1 MTAQRAEAY
10 GRIMRALRA
19 YFGRAPGDEIAS
31 IREACDV
38 LVLAGSASPR
48 DGEAM
53 TQAFGVL
60 ADLVARGGISRELAA
75 AVVDD
80 IDRCAPPAC
89 ADRAGGPRA

>member
-10 GRIMRALRA
+10 GRILRALRA
-19 YFGRAPGDEIAS
+19 YFGRAPHEDITRL
-31 IREACDV
+31 REACDV
-38 LVLAGSASPR
+38 LVLARSPSPR

-75 AVVDD
+75 AVVED
-80 IDRCAPPAC
+80 IDRCAPPSEL
-89 ADRAGGPRA
+89 RAGGVP

>member
-1 MTAQRAEAY
+1 MTAERAEAY

-19 YFGRAPGDEIAS
+19 YFGRAPRNEITRL
-31 IREACDV
+31 REACDT
-38 LVLAGSASPR
+38 LVLASAPSSC

-53 TQAFGVL
+53 TEAFGVL

-80 IDRCAPPAC
+80 IDRCAPPDPEAGRIGG
-89 ADRAGGPRA
+89 RA